1 MAFSLAARTFEAL
14 IFTSRRESQFYMK
27 SFLLLLCVGFTFTA
41 TLRPG
46 AQPSKNARAGAAP
59 AAKADDIDW
68 TKARQLHQRYQRGD
82 KLTAE
87 ELAYYN
93 RARQSRGQATV
104 GASPATSPQ
113 RAPEQKPASPSRSY
127 KPLPELGDQRH
138 EGQEGGL
145 YGGGRNV
152 PPDDHANAAR
162 RETSQIRPL
171 DMDGKAAEDGKI
183 VLLSL
188 GMSNTTQEFARFKQ
202 LADADPLKASRLVIV
217 DGAQGGQDASKTS
230 DPEHQFWFFVEKRLR
245 DAGVSTA
252 QVQVVWLKQAVIAPS
267 QGFSVETPRL
277 QGYLERI
284 VNTAKQRY
292 PNLRIAYL
300 SSRTYGGYATT
311 RLNPEPYAYESAF
324 AVRGLIQ
331 EQIKGK
337 ASLNYDAA
345 KGDVKAP
352 LLLWGPYLWADGK
365 NPRQADGFFYVREDF
380 VGDGTHPSDSG
391 RRKVAGLL
399 LEFLKADSNAR
410 TWFVKPSP

>member
-1 MAFSLAARTFEAL
+1 MNRAASPITNP
-14 IFTSRRESQFYMK
+14 
-27 SFLLLLCVGFTFTA
+27 FLLLLCVAFTLGTP
-41 TLRPG
+41 LPLG
-46 AQPSKNARAGAAP
+46 AQAAKDTGTAS
-59 AAKADDIDW
+59 AAKAVDIDW

-93 RARQSRGQATV
+93 QARQSRGQPPV
-104 GASPATSPQ
+104 GASSPNSSRLATEKPVSP
-113 RAPEQKPASPSRSY
+113 PRSY
-127 KPLPELGDQRH
+127 KPLTELGDQRY

-162 RETSQIRPL
+162 RETSQIHPL
-171 DMDGKAAEDGKI
+171 DMEGKAAEDGKI

-188 GMSNTTQEFARFKQ
+188 GMSNTTQEFSRFKQ
-202 LADADPLKASRLVIV
+202 LADADPLKSPRLVIV
-217 DGAQGGQDASKTS
+217 DGAQGGQDATKTS
-230 DPEHQFWFFVEKRLR
+230 DPEHQFWSVVEQRLR
-245 DAGVSTA
+245 AAGATPA
-252 QVQVVWLKQAVIAPS
+252 QVQIVWLKQAVIAPS
-267 QGFSVETPRL
+267 QGFAVETPRL
-277 QGYLERI
+277 QGYLEKI
-284 VNTAKQRY
+284 VNTAKRRY
-292 PNLRIAYL
+292 PNLRIAYV

-324 AVRGLIQ
+324 AVSGLIQ

-337 ASLNYDAA
+337 ASLNFDAA
-345 KGDVKAP
+345 KGEVRAP

-380 VGDGTHPSDSG
+380 AADGTHPSDSG

-399 LEFLKADSNAR
+399 LDFFKADANTR
-410 TWFVKPSP
+410 VWFVKPSP